1 MFGYQIIGMGSR
13 RKVEIVPE
21 EADII
26 RYQFEE
32 YAKGRSINSITNSLN
47 NLGRQT
53 KSGNKFSLG
62 TIRRTLKKP
71 IYNGF
76 YALIGPG
83 ANVCQGNIPYDEN
96 NMIKSNLYPPIISP
110 ELWDTVQNS
119 YRTVHRTHAIQY
131 SYNYAGYEL
140 SSIIRCKGCEELG
153 KKSSFVHCHHK
164 TNHREGRKESYVDYK
179 HVKGC
184 SVSRCTLNSKIYE
197 SLFRFSFYLLFMD
210 SSELSSFLEDK
221 RKEAE
226 AFSRTTSEQIKDVEK
241 QLKLI
246 IQKQTNLENL
256 VINTGEWSD
265 NVRNRLGDFK
275 AEESRL
281 KKVLS
286 DLKYSQHFSEEQM
299 DFMIGKYTEESLAN
313 FLLADKAAI
322 RRQYYLDMMESA
334 YVDVDD
340 LLISYKNDK
349 KYKIGLGKTRRG
361 RKLQE
366 VFDVDTYFNDQFQ
379 FQAKIDTHAKDL
391 RIVKLD
397 FRLTVPVQ
405 ILNGN

>member
-1 MFGYQIIGMGSR
+1 
-13 RKVEIVPE
+13 
-21 EADII
+21 
-26 RYQFEE
+26 
-32 YAKGRSINSITNSLN
+32 
-47 NLGRQT
+47 
-53 KSGNKFSLG
+53 
-62 TIRRTLKKP
+62 
-71 IYNGF
+71 
-76 YALIGPG
+76 
-83 ANVCQGNIPYDEN
+83 
-96 NMIKSNLYPPIISP
+96 
-110 ELWDTVQNS
+110 
-119 YRTVHRTHAIQY
+119 
-131 SYNYAGYEL
+131 
-140 SSIIRCKGCEELG
+140 
-153 KKSSFVHCHHK
+153 
-164 TNHREGRKESYVDYK
+164 
-179 HVKGC
+179 
-184 SVSRCTLNSKIYE
+184 
-197 SLFRFSFYLLFMD
+197 MD
-210 SSELSSFLEDK
+210 SSELSSFLDDK

-265 NVRNRLGDFK
+265 NVRNRLGEFK
-275 AEESRL
+275 EEESRL

-340 LLISYKNDK
+340 LLISYKNGK

-379 FQAKIDTHAKDL
+379 FQAKIDTQAKDL
-391 RIVKLD
+391 RIVKTRLSTNCTSPNTEWELTAEKEYQQRYDKEWEAVKDNISSILSSISDDDLPPLD
-397 FRLTVPVQ
+397 W
-405 ILNGN
+405 